1 MFQFEL
7 IEKLKWPVVVILIT
21 FMLIRGLEKIAK
33 QFAEVGKQ
41 FAEVAKQF
49 VDRDSTAIARV
60 HANAVADGVLDA
72 ADAAGHQSLFSYFF
86 WWLTPRRKS
95 VQGTLSLVRASQ
107 DDESRASQ
115 GDES

>member
-21 FMLIRGLEKIAK
+21 FMLIRGSEKIAK
-33 QFAEVGKQ
+33 QFAKKFSEVGKQ

-49 VDRDSTAIARV
+49 VDRDSIAIARV
-60 HANAVADGVLDA
+60 HANAVDDGVLDA

-86 WWLTPRRKS
+86 WWPTPRRKF
-95 VQGTLSLVRASQ
+95 VKGTLSLVRASQ
-107 DDESRASQ
+107 

>member
-7 IEKLKWPVVVILIT
+7 IEKLKWPVVVIFI
-21 FMLIRGLEKIAK
+21 MIMLEKIAK
-33 QFAEVGKQ
+33 QFAEVGNR
-41 FAEVAKQF
+41 FAEVAEHF
-49 VDRDSTAIARV
+49 VDRDSIAIARV

-72 ADAAGHQSLFSYFF
+72 ADAAGRQSLFSYFF
-86 WWLTPRRKS
+86 WWPTPRRKS

-107 DDESRASQ
+107 

>member
-21 FMLIRGLEKIAK
+21 FMLIRGLENIA
-33 QFAEVGKQ
+33 KQ

-49 VDRDSTAIARV
+49 VDRDSIAIARV
-60 HANAVADGVLDA
+60 HANAVADGVLDV
-72 ADAAGHQSLFSYFF
+72 ADAAGHQTLFSYFF
-86 WWLTPRRKS
+86 WWPTPRRKS

-107 DDESRASQ
+107 

>member
-7 IEKLKWPVVVILIT
+7 IEKLKWPVVVIFI
-21 FMLIRGLEKIAK
+21 MIKLEKIAK
-33 QFAEVGKQ
+33 QFAEV
-41 FAEVAKQF
+41 AKQF
-49 VDRDSTAIARV
+49 LDRDSIAIARV

-86 WWLTPRRKS
+86 WWPTPRRKS

-107 DDESRASQ
+107 

>member
-7 IEKLKWPVVVILIT
+7 IEKLKWPVVVIFI
-21 FMLIRGLEKIAK
+21 MIMLEKIAK

-49 VDRDSTAIARV
+49 VDRDSIAIARF

-86 WWLTPRRKS
+86 WWPTPRRKS

-107 DDESRASQ
+107 DDES
-115 GDES
+115 